1 MTRTTELQVFHD
13 PEMKLTV
20 TARAGLNGC
29 WLVTFIRR
37 GRNGHKVLDQCAA
50 WLPGGWW
57 DERRW
62 HPMGARLVPA
72 AVVLEVEQWLRGYL
86 LIGDAQTQE
95 AE

>member
-1 MTRTTELQVFHD
+1 MQVFHD

-62 HPMGARLVPA
+62 HPIGARLVPA

-86 LIGDAQTQE
+86 LVGDAQTQE